1 MNLKEIDIA
10 RISKKAGDIR
20 ISIIEMLVNA
30 KSGHTAG
37 SLDMAD
43 VFAVLYFKVLRHNP
57 ENPSWA
63 YRDRVIL
70 SGGHICPVLYAAMAH
85 SGYFPIKELMTLR
98 QFGSRL
104 QGHPHREFLPGIET
118 SSGPL
123 GCGLSQAIGM
133 ALVDRNINPINYYL
147 KENFIKNNIS
157 PQNINLNY
165 KNKKDL
171 EIAKTDRYFYT
182 IMGDGE
188 MNEGNVWE
196 ALMLLGK
203 EKLHRVITIIDR
215 NTIQIDG
222 NTETVMPL
230 ESLSAKLVAFNLN
243 VIEIDGHNIIE
254 IYTAINQAK
263 SVIDRATIIIAH
275 TIPSRGVIEW
285 EGDYHWHGKPPTN
298 EEGEMAILELNTT
311 PSALGTFPREGLNT
325 NTS

>member
-1 MNLKEIDIA
+1 MNLKEVDIA
-10 RISKKAGDIR
+10 RISKKASDIR
-20 ISIIEMLVNA
+20 VSIIEMLVNA

-37 SLDMAD
+37 PLDMAD
-43 VFAVLYFKVLRHNP
+43 VFAVLYFKALRHNP

-63 YRDRVIL
+63 YRDRLIL
-70 SGGHICPVLYAAMAH
+70 SGGHICPVLYASMAH
-85 SGYFPIKELMTLR
+85 SGYFPADELKTLR
-98 QFGSRL
+98 KFGSRL

-133 ALVDRNINPINYYL
+133 ALVDRNINPINYYT
-147 KENFIKNNIS
+147 KNNIS
-157 PQNINLNY
+157 ISE
-165 KNKKDL
+165 KTVSDFKSKKVL
-171 EIAKTDRYFYT
+171 EIAKVDRYFYT

-203 EKLHRVITIIDR
+203 EKLHRIITIIDR

-222 NTETVMPL
+222 DTETVMPL
-230 ESLSAKLVAFNLN
+230 ESLSAKLSAFNLN

-263 SVIDRATIIIAH
+263 SIIDRATIIIAH
-275 TIPSRGVIEW
+275 TIPSRGVMEW
-285 EGDYHWHGKPPTN
+285 EGDYHWHGKPPTP
-298 EEGEMAILELNTT
+298 EEGEMALLELNTT
-311 PSALGTFPREGLNT
+311 PSAFGTFPKEGLNT
-325 NTS
+325 NTA